1 MSVDGRT
8 PHGASRD
15 LPSARDLPSVGDL
28 PSARDLPAAVVVGL
42 MSGTSADGIDT
53 VTVRLERRDGRLL
66 WEVLGRAAHA
76 YPPDV
81 AADLRRAMD
90 PARSDVLLITQLHQR
105 IGQAY
110 ADAVAAA
117 QAAHEVDLVGLSGQT
132 VYHVPRVDE
141 SRGWRVKSTLQLG
154 EAAVVAE
161 RCRVVTVSDF
171 RQSDLAAGGQGAP
184 LVPFSDHLL
193 YSRPGVARAVLNV
206 GGIAN
211 VTYLPAS
218 QDPAGVI
225 AFDTG
230 PGNCLM
236 DEAAQAYLGAPRD
249 EGGRAAAAGSV
260 DEAALARLLA
270 DPYFAL
276 RPPKTTG
283 REHFHLGHALA
294 LGWPG
299 GAPERPEDLLAT
311 LAQLTAVTVA
321 DAMARFLPA
330 ADGLEVL
337 VAGGGARNPELVRR
351 LRQATGAAVT
361 TFAEA
366 GYDDKDRETLAMAV
380 MAYMAAHGEP
390 NVLPTATGAAYPVVA
405 GKVCRPAGARWV
417 GT

>member
-1 MSVDGRT
+1 MAAERRGPPGT
-8 PHGASRD
+8 APRD
-15 LPSARDLPSVGDL
+15 LPP
-28 PSARDLPAAVVVGL
+28 AVVVGV

-53 VTVRLERRDGRLL
+53 VTVRLARQGGRLV

-76 YPPDV
+76 YPDDV
-81 AADLRRAMD
+81 AADIKRAMD
-90 PARSDVLLITQLHQR
+90 PARSDVLLITQLHQL

-117 QAAHEVDLVGLSGQT
+117 QAEHEVDLVGLSGQT
-132 VYHVPRVDE
+132 VYHVPRVE
-141 SRGWRVKSTLQLG
+141 EERGWLVKSTLQLG

-193 YSRPGVARAVLNV
+193 YSLPGVSRAVLNV

-218 QDPAGVI
+218 QDPGAVV

-249 EGGRAAAAGSV
+249 EDGRAAAAGTV
-260 DEAALARLLA
+260 DEAALARLLS

-276 RPPKTTG
+276 EPPKTTG
-283 REHFHLGHALA
+283 REHFHLGHALD

-311 LAQLTAVTVA
+311 LAQLTAVSVS

-330 ADGLEVL
+330 GEPLEVL

-351 LRQATGAAVT
+351 LRRETGRPVT

-380 MAYMAAHGEP
+380 MAYMAVHGEP
-390 NVLPTATGAAYPVVA
+390 NVLPAATGATYPVVA
-405 GKVCRPAGARWV
+405 GKVCAPAGARW
-417 GT
+417 TEASRR

>member
-1 MSVDGRT
+1 MPAG
-8 PHGASRD
+8 RD
-15 LPSARDLPSVGDL
+15 LPP
-28 PSARDLPAAVVVGL
+28 AVVVGV

-53 VTVRLERRDGRLL
+53 VTVRLARQDGRLA
-66 WEVLGRAAHA
+66 WEVLRRAAHA
-76 YPPDV
+76 YPDDV
-81 AADLRRAMD
+81 AADIRRAMD
-90 PARSDVLLITQLHQR
+90 PERSDVLLITQLHQR

-117 QAAHEVDLVGLSGQT
+117 QTEHEVDIVGLSGQT
-132 VYHVPRVDE
+132 VYHVPRVDP
-141 SRGWRVKSTLQLG
+141 SRGWHVKSTLQLG

-218 QDPAGVI
+218 QDPGGVV

-249 EGGRAAAAGSV
+249 EDGRAAASGTV
-260 DEAALARLLA
+260 DAEALARLLS

-276 RPPKTTG
+276 EPPKTTG

-299 GAPERPEDLLAT
+299 GAPERPEVLLAT

-321 DAMARFLPA
+321 DAMERFLPSDEA
-330 ADGLEVL
+330 LEVL
-337 VAGGGARNPELVRR
+337 VAGGGARNPDLVRR
-351 LRQATGAAVT
+351 LRRETGRPVT

-380 MAYMAAHGEP
+380 MAYMAVHGEP
-390 NVLPTATGAAYPVVA
+390 NVLPSATGATHPVVA
-405 GKVCRPAGARWV
+405 GKVCAPAGARCPWAK
-417 GT
+417 GD

>member
-1 MSVDGRT
+1 V
-8 PHGASRD
+8 PRD
-15 LPSARDLPSVGDL
+15 LPP
-28 PSARDLPAAVVVGL
+28 AVVVGL

-53 VTVRLERRDGRLL
+53 VTVRLAREGGRLV
-66 WEVLGRAAHA
+66 WEVLGRAAYE

-81 AADLRRAMD
+81 AAGIRRAMD
-90 PARSDVLLITQLHQR
+90 PASSDVLLITQLHQR

-117 QAAHEVDLVGLSGQT
+117 QALHQVDLVGLSGQT

-141 SRGWRVKSTLQLG
+141 TRGWGVKSTLQLG

-193 YSRPGVARAVLNV
+193 YSRPGVPRAVLNV

-211 VTYLPAS
+211 VTYLPPS
-218 QDPAGVI
+218 LDPAGVL

-236 DEAAQAYLGAPRD
+236 DEAAQAYLGRPRD
-249 EGGRAAAAGSV
+249 LDGRAAAAGRV
-260 DEAALARLLA
+260 DEAALARLLG

-283 REHFHLGHALA
+283 REHFHLRHALA
-294 LGWPG
+294 LGWPD
-299 GAPERPEDLLAT
+299 GAPERAEDLLAT
-311 LAQLTAVTVA
+311 LAELTAVTVA
-321 DAMARFLPA
+321 DAIARFLPA
-330 ADGLEVL
+330 GDYLEVL

-351 LRQATGAAVT
+351 LRRATGKPVT

-380 MAYMAAHGEP
+380 MAYMAVHGEP
-390 NVLPTATGAAYPVVA
+390 NVLPSATGASHPVVA